1 VAYWLATPSSA
12 RAYETARRFDPR
24 FWTVNFPR
32 PMMASV
38 TSPASDAL
46 RVDAV
51 FYKKNDLAGLIWDSV
66 DSYDHALLAYKADR
80 DYRNCQL
87 SFRWRSSGVKK
98 LDVFHGPTL
107 TIEGRDQAGNPRSWF
122 VRIWNYAVGDPDD
135 AVVTINFNNL
145 AGGFLHPSE
154 ADPVWAGDID
164 RMFFSLVAPGYD
176 QSDAPLAARAEGWV
190 EVSQMV
196 CTGARSFLTLGETS
210 VVAHDL
216 RMATGFDDLYH
227 LTPDRVLRN
236 IYQLG
241 YREVI
246 NHYVGMSHYF
256 RLEELGG
263 GYYISLAGGVL
274 NVACSAWHQEFAAR
288 AHALGFGIIWSLSY
302 ELLDQHCWNDWK
314 QRTEAGAPALT
325 GWDPPST
332 LLSPAHSG
340 AMGYLRQVGQ
350 AFASIAVGAG
360 MPVRFQVGEP
370 WWWIFGDGR
379 ICLYDAATVAAI
391 SPVSIADVRSP
402 SLSAPQKATL
412 DAAGTLLA
420 QSTADLNA
428 AVRVVAPSAESLV
441 LVFLPTVLDGADV
454 KRANVPVEWASPA
467 FDVLQLE
474 DYDWITSGNGSLTAG
489 GIAAVTSRLGYP
501 IPDQHYFAGFVL
513 LAADKEE
520 LWPAITTAAEAG
532 FFRTTA
538 EVFVWALPQVMRDSY
553 TWFDAI
559 DPVRRQLIM
568 VNAF

>member
-1 VAYWLATPSSA
+1 MAFWLAKPGSA
-12 RAYETARRFDPR
+12 LTFTTARRFDPR

-38 TSPASDAL
+38 VTPSANAL

-51 FYKKNDLAGLIWDSV
+51 FYKRNDLAGLIWDSA
-66 DSYDHALLAYKADR
+66 DTHDHPMLAYKTDR
-80 DYRNCQL
+80 DYRNCRL
-87 SFRWRSSGVKK
+87 RFRWRSAGVKE

-107 TIEGRDQAGNPRSWF
+107 TIEGRDQSGNPRAWY
-122 VRIWNYAVGDPDD
+122 VRIWNYADGDPDD
-135 AVVTINFNNL
+135 AVVTLDFNNL

-164 RMFFSLVAPGYD
+164 RMFFSLVSPDYD
-176 QSDAPLAARAEGWV
+176 ETDAPLAARAEGWV
-190 EVSQMV
+190 LMSDMV
-196 CTGARSFLTLGETS
+196 VTGARSHMSLGDTRLTP
-210 VVAHDL
+210 HRL

-227 LTPDRVLRN
+227 LTPARVLRN
-236 IYQLG
+236 IHQLG

-274 NVACSAWHQEFAAR
+274 NVACTAWHQDFAAR
-288 AHALGFGIIWSLSY
+288 ALGMGFGVIWSLSY
-302 ELLDQHCWNDWK
+302 ELFDAHCWNDWK
-314 QRTEAGAPALT
+314 QRTEAGDPALT
-325 GWDPPST
+325 GWVPPST

-340 AMGYLRQVGQ
+340 AMGYLRLVGQ

-391 SPVSIADVRSP
+391 SPVSIPDVRSP

-412 DAAGTLLA
+412 DAAGELLA
-420 QSTADLNA
+420 QSTADLVQ
-428 AVRVVAPSAESLV
+428 AVRIVAPDAESLA
-441 LVFLPTVLDGADV
+441 LVFLPTVLEGEDV
-454 KRANVPVEWASPA
+454 KRANVPLGWASPA

-474 DYDWITSGNGSLTAG
+474 DYDWLTSGNSHLTAG
-489 GIAAVTSRLGYP
+489 GIASVSERLGYAV
-501 IPDQHYFAGFVL
+501 PDQHYFAGFVL
-513 LAADKEE
+513 NSEDAATLWPVITDAAD
-520 LWPAITTAAEAG
+520 AG
-532 FFRTTA
+532 FFRTTS
-538 EVFVWALPQVMRDSY
+538 EVFVWALPQVMRDGY
-553 TWFDAI
+553 TWFAGVDH
-559 DPVRRQLIM
+559 PRRQLVA